1 MQTPIEQLQAMKSF
15 LKQTGGNLGKPA
27 EQIRS
32 EMAEAAKQ
40 LPALPGDVQVKPVT
54 TRQLT
59 GEWVIANCIEAE
71 GRKRAILYFHGGGF
85 ISGNCEIY
93 RDLAAR
99 LSSACSVPVLTVE
112 YRLAPEHR
120 YPAANEDCLNA
131 YRWML
136 AEGYSPDDIILGGD
150 SVGATL
156 ALMTMISVR
165 DAGEKMPAGAFLLSP
180 HSDLVHLDGYSYD
193 SLADSDPTGS
203 REGNQRILEDYL
215 GGSSGEK
222 PAILSPL
229 RLYLHGL
236 PHLYIQV
243 GDQEVLLSDA
253 ERLADRARADGVEVT
268 LEVWEN
274 MWSVFQFMAA
284 LLPEAQQAIMNI
296 GSYTGGI
303 WGKTANLPDDSN
315 HGGVTLTSAE
325 A

>member
-1 MQTPIEQLQAMKSF
+1 
-15 LKQTGGNLGKPA
+15 
-27 EQIRS
+27 
-32 EMAEAAKQ
+32 
-40 LPALPGDVQVKPVT
+40 
-54 TRQLT
+54 
-59 GEWVIANCIEAE
+59 
-71 GRKRAILYFHGGGF
+71 
-85 ISGNCEIY
+85 
-93 RDLAAR
+93 
-99 LSSACSVPVLTVE
+99 
-112 YRLAPEHR
+112 
-120 YPAANEDCLNA
+120 
-131 YRWML
+131 ML

-156 ALMTMISVR
+156 ALMTLISVR

-215 GGSSGEK
+215 GGSNGEK

-296 GSYTGGI
+296 GNYTGESGEI
-303 WGKTANLPDDSN
+303 QLTCLMTAITGSYINKRRSMSERTPVSTVPSKLRVFMATQKVGKAAISSTLEDSEVNLPSSMN
-315 HGGVTLTSAE
+315 SSWATSADII
-325 A
+325 AMGT